1 MKKMIAFFMTAICAM
16 VVKYFTVDDFASF
29 LDFEKMVVVCQ
40 QKLSEEFVQNGEDYY
55 NVFRDKK
62 AQNILA
68 EWESIDAKGV
78 NLYFSLE
85 KDLEYF
91 SQRVENMQQVSDID
105 DNCCWQGYYG
115 GFKDFRYINKKKI
128 NFQLVQTD
136 EGWIMGFPY
145 IITGF

>member
-16 VVKYFTVDDFASF
+16 VVKYFTVEDFSSF
-29 LDFEKMVVVCQ
+29 LEFDKIVVVCQ
-40 QKLSEEFVQNGEDYY
+40 QKLSEEFVQNGEEYY
-55 NVFRDKK
+55 NVFKGQRAED
-62 AQNILA
+62 ILTD
-68 EWESIDAKGV
+68 WENIDAKAV
-78 NLYFSLE
+78 NLYFDLE
-85 KDLEYF
+85 KELDYF
-91 SQRVENMQQVSDID
+91 SQRVENMQQISDID
-105 DNCCWQGYYG
+105 GNHCWQGYYN